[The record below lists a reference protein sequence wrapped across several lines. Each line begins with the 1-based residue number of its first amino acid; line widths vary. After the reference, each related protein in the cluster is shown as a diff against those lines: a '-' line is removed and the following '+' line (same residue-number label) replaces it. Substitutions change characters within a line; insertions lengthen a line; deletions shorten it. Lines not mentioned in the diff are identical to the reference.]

1 MGSLTLWLSVILI
14 GVFIVFLL
22 FCTKENKILKQEKKK
37 LEEEK
42 KKLEEEKEK
51 QENTKKKIK
60 EVTKEK
66 EEKLDKI
73 KTGDD
78 TSRFNASLDILSDVS
93 KKRRTKP
100 SK

>member
-1 MGSLTLWLSVILI
+1 MGSLTLLLLVISI

-22 FCTKENKILKQEKKK
+22 FCTKENKMLKQ
-37 LEEEK
+37 EK

-78 TSRFNASLDILSDVS
+78 TSRFNASLDVLSDVS
-93 KKRRTKP
+93 KKRRTKS

>member
-22 FCTKENKILKQEKKK
+22 FCTIKENKVLKQEKKK

-42 KKLEEEKEK
+42 EK
-51 QENTKKKIK
+51 QQKTKNKIK

-78 TSRFNASLDILSDVS
+78 TSRFNASLDVLSDVS
-93 KKRRTKP
+93 KKRRTKS